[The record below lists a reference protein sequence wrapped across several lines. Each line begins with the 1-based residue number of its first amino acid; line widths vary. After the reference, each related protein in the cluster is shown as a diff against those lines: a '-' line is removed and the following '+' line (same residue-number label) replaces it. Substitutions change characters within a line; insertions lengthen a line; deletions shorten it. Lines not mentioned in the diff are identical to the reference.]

1 MPCKGGKRVRQLR
14 FLAATPAHT
23 HTGPHATR
31 GARRRGPACNWV
43 LSNYGA
49 SAKQGAITAVLR
61 ACQLTTALLVDDQDR
76 RRRGGGR
83 AMTTERCVDKA
94 DVARTDA
101 RASRARGPARPLA
114 SLGLLAKLLGGMGAP
129 IPAAAGSNSR
139 LGDDIRHAELLP
151 HLMQRLGEQA
161 VINRVT
167 SAAADLSQ
175 RVVSAA
181 AAPAQGALLAA
192 RPASAA
198 LAALPT
204 SAAFAA
210 LSAPSALAA
219 SAELAA
225 LSAALA
231 APSAALAAPSA
242 PAAPAAPVAPRAATS
257 ASGLRL
263 RGAGA
268 LPRAALLLTRLR
280 ILLASGGDAQMLP
293 AGTRSH
299 TADGVIAL
307 PAAARWAPP
316 ISHAQSDAVLRP
328 GGGVAA
334 GAYVVSARALQMS
347 WRGAIPQE
355 EQRLRGRSQGARA
368 AAAALAALAATST
381 PSSPTV
387 LPPAAAAPAP
397 PAPAAPVRRPAP
409 VVPAA
414 PSAPP
419 PAGAAPGRTRR
430 RWRDTLTQSSYPGP
444 VHRRKPSYRPARLL
458 RTIAPTSPGYLRP
471 LFASQWPP
479 ASPLDGIGVDACFAS
494 KDIGRQ
500 WGRGI
505 KRVHRNRWAEG
516 CSLRGDDGG
525 TS

>member
-1 MPCKGGKRVRQLR
+1 
-14 FLAATPAHT
+14 
-23 HTGPHATR
+23 
-31 GARRRGPACNWV
+31 
-43 LSNYGA
+43 
-49 SAKQGAITAVLR
+49 
-61 ACQLTTALLVDDQDR
+61 
-76 RRRGGGR
+76 
-83 AMTTERCVDKA
+83 MTTERCVDKA

-198 LAALPT
+198 LAALPA

-210 LSAPSALAA
+210 PFAPSALAA

-231 APSAALAAPSA
+231 APSAALAALSA

-419 PAGAAPGRTRR
+419 PAGAASAPPAPAVPAWRAAPVAPAAASAPPPSACLAPAASTERAARKRR
-430 RWRDTLTQSSYPGP
+430 REDECILCGLSTGEPPRAALQGGRVCKGCQLPCTCSTSRGAAACSSCLAAC
-444 VHRRKPSYRPARLL
+444 RAR
-458 RTIAPTSPGYLRP
+458 T
-471 LFASQWPP
+471 
-479 ASPLDGIGVDACFAS
+479 
-494 KDIGRQ
+494 
-500 WGRGI
+500 
-505 KRVHRNRWAEG
+505 
-516 CSLRGDDGG
+516 
-525 TS
+525 